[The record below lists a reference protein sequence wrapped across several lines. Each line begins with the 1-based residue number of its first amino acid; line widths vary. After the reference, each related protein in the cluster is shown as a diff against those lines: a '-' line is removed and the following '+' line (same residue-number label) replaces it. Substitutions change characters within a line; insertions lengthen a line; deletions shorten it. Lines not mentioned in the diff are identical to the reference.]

1 MGQKT
6 YRWDRYG
13 VMVMGVVLGA
23 DTHARSQRKF
33 LQPENGD
40 ETFTCTTAR
49 RNSLGETHIAQR
61 KLNRTGGA
69 AENED
74 AVDTITAGFDFAV

>member
-1 MGQKT
+1 MI
-6 YRWDRYG
+6 G
-13 VMVMGVVLGA
+13 VC
-23 DTHARSQRKF
+23 
-33 LQPENGD
+33 P
-40 ETFTCTTAR
+40 TCTTAR

-74 AVDTITAGFDFAV
+74 AVDTITGFDFAV

>member
-1 MGQKT
+1 VGWERHIVGTGGHTRSVAEKISST
-6 YRWDRYG
+6 GERW
-13 VMVMGVVLGA
+13 V
-23 DTHARSQRKF
+23 F
-33 LQPENGD
+33 ID

>member
-1 MGQKT
+1 MAKW
-6 YRWDRYG
+6 RD
-13 VMVMGVVLGA
+13 V
-23 DTHARSQRKF
+23 ARSDG
-33 LQPENGD
+33 LDD

-74 AVDTITAGFDFAV
+74 AVDTITGFDFAV